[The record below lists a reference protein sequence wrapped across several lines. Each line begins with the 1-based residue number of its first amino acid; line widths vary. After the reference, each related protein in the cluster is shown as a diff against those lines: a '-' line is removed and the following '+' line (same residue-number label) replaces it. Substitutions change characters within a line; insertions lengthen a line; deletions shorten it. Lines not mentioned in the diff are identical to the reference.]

1 MTTVFLLSA
10 IYLSLSVPIRKNRL
24 ILIPL
29 SDKKKPP
36 MKWKKPV
43 NGFFSGGG
51 EQEKLVTAL
60 LELKLMN
67 STSGNFFISVFTSS
81 SISSSCLKLMLI
93 FPIPLRLP
101 RSFLLLCWYVITS
114 SQYPKIRT
122 FKRFCNICD
131 RRLCWKFRHYAATT
145 TI

>member
-1 MTTVFLLSA
+1 MRTDYPKKGRRMTTVFLLSA

-60 LELKLMN
+60 LELKITIATIRKQVNHLSRTGSDQGKWILMADHTQFEQFLN
-67 STSGNFFISVFTSS
+67 KAHKRRFVKVPF
-81 SISSSCLKLMLI
+81 LKPKRELYD
-93 FPIPLRLP
+93 FHPQRH
-101 RSFLLLCWYVITS
+101 LL
-114 SQYPKIRT
+114 
-122 FKRFCNICD
+122 
-131 RRLCWKFRHYAATT
+131 AT
-145 TI
+145 